1 MIVKPK
7 FLNIDFHISV
17 IADVMDI
24 IGDRVDI
31 VNMSMSGHNWVMGK
45 ETANLE
51 IINARTWKGI
61 SQEMIDRFVKE
72 YDEMLSSFDGFIVT
86 HTPVLALIYKKY
98 DKPVIIVNSCR
109 YEQPFCW
116 TKDNTKFEWLNS
128 SLNEMKHNLFIVSNN
143 KADQEH
149 LKKHTGL
156 DSVHIPSLCLYTNE
170 KYSGS
175 VDTIV
180 RQDQLR
186 SGYTWHGLYSS
197 KAILHVPYEI
207 STMSIFEQYSAN
219 VPMLFPS
226 KKLLKKLI
234 RDGYHRMNSVYGP
247 YETQDIEWWI
257 DRADFY
263 DQENMPHIIYFDNED
278 DMNEKIQTVDFNQVS
293 NQMESFNRMRE
304 QAVKDKWE
312 TLLQSM

>member
-1 MIVKPK
+1 MKPK

-17 IADVMDI
+17 IADVMNI

-31 VNMSMSGHNWVMGK
+31 VNLSMSGHNWVMGK
-45 ETANLE
+45 ETANLK
-51 IINARTWKGI
+51 IMNARTWKGI
-61 SQEMIDRFVKE
+61 SQEMIDAFIKE

-86 HTPVLALIYKKY
+86 HTPVLALLYKKY
-98 DKPVIIVNSCR
+98 NKPVIIVNSCR

-128 SLNEMKHNLFIVSNN
+128 NLNEMKHNLFIISNN

-149 LKKHTGL
+149 LKQYTGL
-156 DSVHIPSLCLYTNE
+156 DSIHIPSLCLYTNE
-170 KYSGS
+170 KYTGS
-175 VDTIV
+175 TGVIG

-186 SGYTWHGLYSS
+186 RGYTWQELYSS
-197 KAILHVPYEI
+197 KAIIHLPYEI

-226 KKLLKKLI
+226 KQFLKKLVH
-234 RDGYHRMNSVYGP
+234 DGYHHMNSIYGP
-247 YETQDIEWWI
+247 YENQNIEWWI

-263 DQENMPHIIYFDNED
+263 DEENMPYIIYFNSED
-278 DMNEKIQTVDFNQVS
+278 DLNEKIKTVDFQQVS
-293 NQMESFNRMRE
+293 KMMESFNEIRE
-304 QAVKDKWE
+304 RSAKEKWE
-312 TLLQSM
+312 RLIQSI